1 MRVRICLEEAKESGY
16 WLQLLDL
23 CQKGPSLEAKPIHFT
38 QKGDELVR
46 IFSTIIQKCKP
57 V

>member
-1 MRVRICLEEAKESGY
+1 MATGFSYLTSAK
-16 WLQLLDL
+16 
-23 CQKGPSLEAKPIHFT
+23 KGPSLEAKPIHFT
-38 QKGDELVR
+38 RKGDELVR